1 MKKFIKGCGLLLA
14 FAMTALVFVG
24 CAPSNIEKAKAKL
37 EEAEYK
43 VEVYDEKFV
52 EYMAKEAEGLE
63 GVLVAMKGSI
73 GTDGVEGESV
83 SAMLFESSKAAKAY
97 WEKNKEEEVPEGYKV
112 KVTGKWVIMGTEQGV
127 KDLVG

>member
-43 VEVYDEKFV
+43 VEVYDAEAIEF
-52 EYMAKEAEGLE
+52 MAKEMEGLE
-63 GVLVAMKGSI
+63 GYIVAMKGSV
-73 GTDGVEGESV
+73 GTDGVEGEMV
-83 SAMLFESSKAAKAY
+83 AGMLFESKKAAKAY
-97 WEKNKEEEVPEGYKV
+97 WEANKDEVPEGYAV
-112 KVTGKWVIMGTEQGV
+112 EISGKWLVSGTEAGV
-127 KDLVG
+127 KAFLG